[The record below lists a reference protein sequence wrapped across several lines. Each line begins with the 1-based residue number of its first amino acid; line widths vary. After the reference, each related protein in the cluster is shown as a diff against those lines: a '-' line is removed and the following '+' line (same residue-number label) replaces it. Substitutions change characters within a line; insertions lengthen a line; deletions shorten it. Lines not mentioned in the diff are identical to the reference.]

1 MTGLVLIGAG
11 GRMGRAVADALAG
24 AMAGAPGGADTLIL
38 KARIERPGFA
48 GPEDG
53 GAPWASDAGAVVA
66 RGDAVVEFSTPAVAA
81 ATAALCA
88 ERGASLVS
96 GTTGLTEKEEAVLRA
111 AAASVAVVRAA
122 NFSLGVLAL
131 RRALAAALAAVP
143 ESWDVEIV
151 ERHHR
156 GKRDAPSGT
165 ALRLAKDAAERRGY
179 PESAV
184 RAGRSGAAGTRLEAE
199 IGVHSLR
206 GGTWVGDH
214 AVVLAGAGEWL
225 ELRHVAED
233 RGAFA
238 HGVLAAARFVARA
251 RPGFYTLEDV
261 ADAARR

>member
-1 MTGLVLIGAG
+1 V
-11 GRMGRAVADALAG
+11 
-24 AMAGAPGGADTLIL
+24 
-38 KARIERPGFA
+38 
-48 GPEDG
+48 
-53 GAPWASDAGAVVA
+53 PWGSDAAAVVT
-66 RGDAVVEFSTPAVAA
+66 RGDVVVEFSAPGAAAAVA
-81 ATAALCA
+81 TLCA

-96 GTTGLTEKEEAVLRA
+96 GTTGLGEAEEAALREA
-111 AAASVAVVRAA
+111 ARTVAVVRAA

-131 RRALAAALAAVP
+131 RRALAAALAALP

-165 ALRLAKDAAERRGY
+165 ALRLARDAAEQRGY
-179 PESAV
+179 PESAL
-184 RAGRSGAAGTRLEAE
+184 RSGRSGAAGPRPGAE
-199 IGVHSLR
+199 IGLHSLR

-261 ADAARR
+261 AGAARS